1 MIDFDPA
8 VTSRLVPRWNAQRMA
23 ENFGEIE
30 RRLRRKRASR
40 PWALALA
47 ALAMSGALVGVF
59 FGFWP
64 AGKPSLAGVS
74 HTALSSAVTAH
85 MPGTETR
92 FRDGSTATALTEGA
106 VLELRTTSDTEMIVV
121 AKSGNFRFDVTPNP
135 ARRFVVETGNVS
147 VRVLGTRFIVVRQ
160 DQRVQVRVERGHV
173 EVAWPEGHTEL
184 RAEESGWFPPLPQT
198 LEPALASSS
207 EPSPSAERGSHANN
221 ERSQFIE
228 LTHKGD
234 YLAAYAILDR
244 NPQLFGNS
252 AEDLMLAADA
262 ARLSN
267 HPQQA
272 VVYLQRITKEHSG
285 DSRAPLAAFTLG
297 RIYMSQLNQPAF
309 AAQAF
314 SLVRQLAPAGALVED
329 AMARQAE
336 ALEQAGQHEAAQRL
350 VAAYLRQYPGG
361 RRGERLREL
370 VRPSP

>member
-1 MIDFDPA
+1 MIEFDPTVA
-8 VTSRLVPRWNAQRMA
+8 PRLVPRWNAERMA
-23 ENFGEIE
+23 KNLGEIE
-30 RRLRRKRASR
+30 RRLQRKRASR
-40 PWALALA
+40 PWAIAVAAVAL
-47 ALAMSGALVGVF
+47 SGALVGVF

-64 AGKPSLAGVS
+64 ARKPSLAGAS
-74 HTALSSAVTAH
+74 HTAVSNAVTAH
-85 MPGTETR
+85 LPGTETR

-121 AKSGNFRFDVTPNP
+121 AKSGNFRFDVAPNP
-135 ARRFVVETGNVS
+135 ARRFVVETGKVT
-147 VRVLGTRFIVVRQ
+147 VRVLGTRFIVAQQ

-198 LEPALASSS
+198 LEPAPAS
-207 EPSPSAERGSHANN
+207 EPSPSAERGSRASN

-234 YLAAYAILDR
+234 YQAAYAILDR
-244 NPQLFGNS
+244 APQLFGNS

-262 ARLSN
+262 ARLTN

-272 VVYLQRITKEHSG
+272 VVYLQRIAKEHSG

-297 RIYMSQLNQPAF
+297 RIYMSQLKQPAL

-314 SLVRQLAPAGALVED
+314 SLVRQLAPSGALVED

-336 ALEQAGQHEAAQRL
+336 ALEQAGQHEAAQKL
-350 VAAYLRQYPGG
+350 VEDYLRQFPSG

-370 VRPSP
+370 VHPSP